1 MTTATRSYL
10 KVPYDLR
17 PAKQV
22 ERRMFI
28 DVLMKLSTAGFPISD
43 YQYTG
48 MGSICFVDHILF
60 HRYLGISR
68 LLSVEHDPNI
78 EKRVKFNKPF
88 RHVNIEMK
96 PIGEVIPNLDRD
108 LKHILWLDY
117 DDIIRADIISDVVLA
132 CNRLS
137 PGSLL
142 IITVDVHPP
151 ESGEGPRDWMEY
163 YREQAGDYFE
173 LGWKADDFSPSRL
186 PEASAGI
193 LLNAIK
199 RGLVGRSKASFYNL
213 FKFEYADGHRM
224 LTVGGM
230 ITTDSEKNK
239 LSGAALGSVPFVRL
253 DPKAG
258 PFVIRV
264 PTLTR
269 KERLYL
275 DSHMPCDNGWLP
287 DEDDFELGQEDVNDY
302 RDIYRFYP
310 TFAELLL

>member
-1 MTTATRSYL
+1 MNRITKSYL
-10 KVPYDLR
+10 EVSYDLR

-28 DVLMKLSTAGFPISD
+28 DVLMKLSIAGFPISE

-48 MGSICFVDHILF
+48 MGSIYFVDHILF
-60 HRYLGISR
+60 HRYLGISK
-68 LLSVEHDPNI
+68 LLSVEHDLSI

-88 RHVNIEMK
+88 RYVNIEMK
-96 PIGEVIPNLDRD
+96 PIGDIITDLDRD

-117 DDIIRADIISDVVLA
+117 DNRIHADIISDMVLA
-132 CNRLS
+132 SHRLS

-142 IITVDVHPP
+142 IITVDV
-151 ESGEGPRDWMEY
+151 ESPNFGEGPSDWMEY

-173 LGWKADDFSPSRL
+173 LGWKVNDFSPSRL
-186 PEASAGI
+186 PETSASI
-193 LLNAIK
+193 LFNSIR
-199 RGLVGRSKASFYNL
+199 RGLAGRSNTSFSNL
-213 FKFEYADGHRM
+213 FKFVYADGHRM
-224 LTVGGM
+224 LTMGGM

-239 LSGAALGSVPFVRL
+239 LSGAGLKNLPFVRIDL
-253 DPKAG
+253 RSD
-258 PFVIRV
+258 PFVIQV

-275 DSHMPCDNGWLP
+275 DSHMPCDSGWLP
-287 DEDDFELGQEDVNDY
+287 DDFELDQEYVNNY

-310 TFAELLL
+310 IFAELLL